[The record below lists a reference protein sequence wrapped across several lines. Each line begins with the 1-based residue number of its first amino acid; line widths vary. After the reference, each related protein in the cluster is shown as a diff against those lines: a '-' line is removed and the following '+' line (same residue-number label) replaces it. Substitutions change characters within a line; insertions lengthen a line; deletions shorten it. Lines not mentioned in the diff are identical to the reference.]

1 MIRQKGRTPNVSF
14 HHHYGSKGTRKLISL
29 GTLAAG
35 QVGSDAAHSCNTLLF
50 SVTALYTHNSKSDHH
65 TIKTAAES
73 GKRWVHLWKLQKNY
87 SVLGSNWPT
96 TPLLGVLEV
105 WSKPTLSCC
114 TLSSALKANC
124 VLIFL
129 AVPSWMYC
137 WTRDMAQA
145 VECLPS
151 RREAQ
156 GSVCSLSPLK
166 PCVVLHACNCSP

>member
-35 QVGSDAAHSCNTLLF
+35 QVGSDAAHSCNTLF
-50 SVTALYTHNSKSDHH
+50 SVLQPCTSTTASQTITPSKQLQSP
-65 TIKTAAES
+65 

-114 TLSSALKANC
+114 TLSSALQANC

-137 WTRDMAQA
+137 WARDMAQA

-166 PCVVLHACNCSP
+166 PCVVLHACHCSP